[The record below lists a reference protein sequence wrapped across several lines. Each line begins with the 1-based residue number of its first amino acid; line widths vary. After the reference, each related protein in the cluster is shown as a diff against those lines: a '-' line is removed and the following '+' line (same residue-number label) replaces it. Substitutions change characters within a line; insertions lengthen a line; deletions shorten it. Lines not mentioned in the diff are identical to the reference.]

1 MPLSSVASLAIRK
14 TWMNPIFFFIS
25 GGSFDLNDVT
35 GPAAPHSMTFRL
47 RVSTRFHKGW
57 HFRNIFFFCFFF
69 FFPRNKR
76 KNKRY
81 IYFLYVNLFENE
93 CIFIDRN
100 GIFSYLLQFSPWID
114 CGSLC
119 KHSLNAN
126 FACRDQRKNRCILI
140 EKNIHSVILKW
151 SGGKW
156 KRRSP
161 KKKKKKRDNR

>member
-1 MPLSSVASLAIRK
+1 MDEPD
-14 TWMNPIFFFIS
+14 FFFSFPVAVLIWMTSQVLQRHIPWHLDWEYPLVFIKADIS
-25 GGSFDLNDVT
+25 EIYFSFV
-35 GPAAPHSMTFRL
+35 
-47 RVSTRFHKGW
+47 
-57 HFRNIFFFCFFF
+57 FF

-156 KRRSP
+156 KRRSQ
-161 KKKKKKRDNR
+161 KKKKKNVIIGKVPFIENSPWSTC